1 MQTLFIDRKNC
12 EVELDRGRLQVRIE
26 GVRPNLSIPTNLI
39 EILVVSAPVKFTS
52 TLLTQLTAEG
62 ITSIFINPR
71 KIEAC
76 TMTHGMAHNDADRRL
91 LQYQA
96 VSSPEH
102 RLRYSREMVKNK
114 LRAQRAMLTKALRKR
129 PDNRY
134 QLTHGI
140 SRISGLIE
148 SVESQTNVASVRGV
162 EGAAGAA
169 YFEAYQ
175 SLFAPALAFNGRNR
189 RPPRDPVNVIL
200 SLSFTLL
207 HAEAV
212 RTLFATGF
220 DPLLGVY
227 HTPTF
232 GRESLA
238 CDLVE
243 SFRPLVEYWVWRMF
257 ARETLRADHFVL
269 SSGAQDKPC
278 ILGKAGRSTYYA
290 NYMGMAKIWRRLLR
304 RVARH
309 WLQQL
314 QKDFPQSN
322 CKSDRF
328 DIEEED

>member
-12 EVELDRGRLQVRIE
+12 EVEVDRGRLLVKIE
-26 GVRPNLSIPTNLI
+26 GVRPNMSIPTNLI
-39 EILVVSAPVKFTS
+39 EILVVSAPVNFSS

-62 ITSIFINPR
+62 ITTIFINPR
-71 KIEAC
+71 KIESC
-76 TMTHGMAHNDADRRL
+76 TMTHGMAHNDAGRRL

-96 VSSPEH
+96 VTSPAH
-102 RLRYSREMVKNK
+102 CLQYSTAMVRDK
-114 LRAQRAMLTKALRKR
+114 LRAQRAMLVKALRKR

-134 QLTHGI
+134 QLTTGI
-140 SRISGLIE
+140 SRISGLIDRLD
-148 SVESQTNVASVRGV
+148 SQTTIASVRGV

-175 SLFAPALAFNGRNR
+175 SLFAPSLAFNGRNR

-243 SFRPLVEYWVWRMF
+243 SFRPFVEHWVWRMF
-257 ARETLRADHFVL
+257 ARETLRADHFVTTAAA
-269 SSGAQDKPC
+269 GDRPC

-290 NYMGMAKIWRRLLR
+290 HYVGMAKIWRRLLR

-314 QKDFPQSN
+314 QKDFSQLPN
-322 CKSDRF
+322 MGDRVENV
-328 DIEEED
+328 EEL

>member
-12 EVELDRGRLQVRIE
+12 EVEVDRGRLLVRIE
-26 GVRPNLSIPTNLI
+26 GVRPNMSIPTNLI
-39 EILVVSAPVKFTS
+39 EILVVSAPINFSS

-62 ITSIFINPR
+62 ITTIFINPR
-71 KIEAC
+71 KIETC
-76 TMTHGMAHNDADRRL
+76 TMTHGMAHNDANRRL

-96 VSSPEH
+96 VSSTEH
-102 RLRYSREMVKNK
+102 RLRYSRELVKNK
-114 LRAQRAMLTKALRKR
+114 LRAQRAMLIQALRKR
-129 PDNRY
+129 PANRH
-134 QLTHGI
+134 QLTTGI
-140 SRISGLIE
+140 ARISGLIE
-148 SVESQTNVASVRGV
+148 SLEIQATIASVRGV

-175 SLFAPALAFNGRNR
+175 SLFAPSLEFNGRNR

-207 HAEAV
+207 HADAV

-243 SFRPLVEYWVWRMF
+243 SFRPLVEHWVWRLFASQTLRVDHFVMNKD
-257 ARETLRADHFVL
+257 ARET
-269 SSGAQDKPC
+269 PC
-278 ILGKAGRSTYYA
+278 LLGKAGRSTYYA
-290 NYMGMAKIWRRLLR
+290 SYAGMAKIWRRLLR

-314 QKDFPQSN
+314 QKDF
-322 CKSDRF
+322 SDTTGKCDRME
-328 DIEEED
+328 IMEKA

>member
-12 EVELDRGRLQVRIE
+12 ELEVDRGRLKVRIE
-26 GVRPNLSIPTNLI
+26 GARNDISIPTNLI
-39 EILVVSAPVKFTS
+39 EILVVSAPVAFS
-52 TLLTQLTAEG
+52 SNLLTQLTVEG
-62 ITSIFINPR
+62 IKTIFITPR
-71 KIEAC
+71 NTEAC
-76 TMTHGMAHNDADRRL
+76 TMTHGIAHNDSERRL

-96 VSSPEH
+96 VSSPQH
-102 RLRYSREMVKNK
+102 RLHYSRELVRNK
-114 LRAQRAMLTKALRKR
+114 LRAQRAMLVKALRKR
-129 PDNRY
+129 PDNRS
-134 QLTHGI
+134 QLTTGVA
-140 SRISGLIE
+140 RISALIE
-148 SVESQTNVASVRGV
+148 SLDAQTALASVRGI

-175 SLFAPALAFNGRNR
+175 SLFAPSLRFHGRNR
-189 RPPRDPVNVIL
+189 RPPLDPVNVIL

-257 ARETLRADHFVL
+257 ASETVRADHFVM
-269 SSGAQDKPC
+269 STGTQEKPC
-278 ILGKAGRSTYYA
+278 MLGKAGRSLYYA
-290 NYMGMAKIWRRLLR
+290 NYASAAKIWRRLLR
-304 RVARH
+304 RVARY

-314 QKDFPQSN
+314 QNDFPGPP
-322 CKSDRF
+322 CKDNLIDTKESV
-328 DIEEED
+328 